1 MEARGIQ
8 ENILKLGEIDK
19 MPREREKVDDNRSLT
34 VQLGELE
41 SLES

>member
-19 MPREREKVDDNRSLT
+19 MPREWEKVDDNRSLT